1 MDTIADMLTTIR
13 NAQAVKKETV
23 KFPYSKIKFNLAK
36 LLENEGFISNV
47 EAKGVNKKMVI
58 TASLKYRENGQP
70 QITNLRRLSK
80 PGQRL
85 YVSYKDVRSVKGGY
99 GKVILSTPKGLL
111 TGDEAK
117 KQKVGGEFIC
127 EVW

>member
-85 YVSYKDVRSVKGGY
+85 YVSYKDVRSVRGGY

>member
-13 NAQAVKKETV
+13 NAQDVKKETV

>member
-1 MDTIADMLTTIR
+1 MLTTIR

>member
-1 MDTIADMLTTIR
+1 MLTTIR

-117 KQKVGGEFIC
+117 KQKVG
-127 EVW
+127 

>member
-1 MDTIADMLTTIR
+1 VDTIADMLTTIR